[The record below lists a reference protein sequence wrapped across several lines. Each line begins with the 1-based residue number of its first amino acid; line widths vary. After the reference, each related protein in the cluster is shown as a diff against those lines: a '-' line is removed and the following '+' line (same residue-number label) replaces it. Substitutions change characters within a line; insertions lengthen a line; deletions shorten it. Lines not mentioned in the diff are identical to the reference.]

1 MTRGT
6 LVFVGACAATYALLQ
21 GGLILLGAPTSPWTS
36 PWTQAALVLVSV
48 LAARGARR
56 LWP

>member
-1 MTRGT
+1 MTRGA
-6 LVFVGACAATYALLQ
+6 LVFVGACAASYALLQ
-21 GGLILLGAPTSPWTS
+21 GGLILLGAPTSA
-36 PWTQAALVLVSV
+36 WTQAALVLVSL